1 MDATDKVIVFHS
13 LDDLKEAISVDVKSH
28 DVLAQ
33 RYCVRFIM
41 LNNFDAFRELTKFLV
56 LELGVEKFDLEKL
69 ALGSDKTIDIDTL
82 SDAVRNL
89 KVSSIVTPFSELARF
104 FKEDEFKGFFN
115 DIILSEDIAHPQKR
129 IYIPIIGLHNR
140 FTDFLKSFGRIEE
153 SAPHLAILYA

>member
-69 ALGSDKTIDIDTL
+69 AFGPDKTIDIDTL

-104 FKEDEFKGFFN
+104 F
-115 DIILSEDIAHPQKR
+115 
-129 IYIPIIGLHNR
+129 
-140 FTDFLKSFGRIEE
+140 
-153 SAPHLAILYA
+153 